1 MDVARKKQHLLQQA
15 AHLIGRDGLSERL
28 GVPQTTLDAWMQ
40 GNAIMPDRKFV
51 ALAAALAD
59 FAERS
64 KDRT

>member
-15 AHLIGRDGLSERL
+15 VELIGRDGLSESL
-28 GVPQTTLDAWMQ
+28 GVTETTLDAWVH

-51 ALAAALAD
+51 ALAAALAE

-64 KDRT
+64 KKR